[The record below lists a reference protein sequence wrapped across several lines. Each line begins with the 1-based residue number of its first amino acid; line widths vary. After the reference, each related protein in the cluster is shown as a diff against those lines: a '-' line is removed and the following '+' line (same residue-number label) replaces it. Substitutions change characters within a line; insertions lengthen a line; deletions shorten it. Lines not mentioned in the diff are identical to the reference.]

1 MKKYFY
7 DTERLKCRPLGT
19 IDFRKFA
26 DLVMQD
32 EMVQR
37 FFKFGNSV
45 DEILD
50 FLENLKEI
58 SCFPLGI
65 YSKTTNVL
73 VGYINGYLFEAG
85 SLVVEYLI
93 FEPFRR
99 NHFMHEALTGFLQL
113 CRNKGFSTLR
123 FDVDYN
129 NDASLALLENLG
141 AEIIQCNYFDDK
153 SNFAC
158 LLLEL

>member
-1 MKKYFY
+1 
-7 DTERLKCRPLGT
+7 
-19 IDFRKFA
+19 
-26 DLVMQD
+26 
-32 EMVQR
+32 
-37 FFKFGNSV
+37 
-45 DEILD
+45 
-50 FLENLKEI
+50 
-58 SCFPLGI
+58 
-65 YSKTTNVL
+65 
-73 VGYINGYLFEAG
+73 
-85 SLVVEYLI
+85 
-93 FEPFRR
+93 
-99 NHFMHEALTGFLQL
+99 MHEALTGFLQL

>member
-7 DTERLKCRPLGT
+7 DTERLKCRPLET

-50 FLENLKEI
+50 FLENLKGI

-73 VGYINGYLFEAG
+73 VG
-85 SLVVEYLI
+85 
-93 FEPFRR
+93 
-99 NHFMHEALTGFLQL
+99 
-113 CRNKGFSTLR
+113 
-123 FDVDYN
+123 
-129 NDASLALLENLG
+129 
-141 AEIIQCNYFDDK
+141 
-153 SNFAC
+153 
-158 LLLEL
+158 